1 MSFAENL
8 LKTLFARN
16 PKNEL
21 KLDSG
26 KLTRT
31 EAEIQA
37 YQLWKTEFSAEC
49 LSEIARNFKLGKLDL
64 RDDLQTVWFKNK
76 SANGF
81 HINLKALKTNGF
93 EPWFLLQYFQEAT
106 LALGYRKYTS
116 DFETREIGGNIYR
129 TERVYLKPQ
138 YVLVEEDFT
147 QKVKQLYGN
156 ILMEL
161 TFNKG
166 VHLKLLSTIYFDRNF
181 TEALPFDQY
190 LEETLSTS

>member
-8 LKTLFARN
+8 LKNLFARN

-26 KLTRT
+26 KLVRT
-31 EAEIQA
+31 EVEMQS

-81 HINLKALKTNGF
+81 HINLQALKTNGF

-161 TFNKG
+161 TFNQG

>member
-8 LKTLFARN
+8 LKNLFARN
-16 PKNEL
+16 QKNEL

-26 KLTRT
+26 KLVRT
-31 EAEIQA
+31 EAELHD
-37 YQLWKTEFSAEC
+37 YQSWKTDSGAAC
-49 LSEIARNFKLGKLDL
+49 VAEIARNFKLGKLDL
-64 RDDLQTVWFKNK
+64 RDDLKTVWFKNK

-81 HINLKALKTNGF
+81 HINLEALQINGF

-106 LALGYRKYTS
+106 LSLGYRKYTS

-129 TERVYLKPQ
+129 TERIYLKPQ
-138 YVLVEEDFT
+138 YVLVEEEFT

-161 TFNKG
+161 TFGKG

-181 TEALPFDQY
+181 TNALPFDQY
-190 LEETLSTS
+190 LEEMLSTS

>member
-1 MSFAENL
+1 MSFAENI
-8 LKTLFARN
+8 LKNLFARD

-26 KLTRT
+26 KLVRT
-31 EAEIQA
+31 EAEMQA
-37 YQLWKTEFSAEC
+37 YRLWKSDFSEAC
-49 LSEIARNFKLGKLDL
+49 LAEIARNFKLGKLDL
-64 RDDLQTVWFKNK
+64 RDDLKTVWFKNK

-81 HINLKALKTNGF
+81 HINLDALQTDGF
-93 EPWFLLQYFQEAT
+93 KPWFLLQYFQEAT
-106 LALGYRKYTS
+106 LLLGYRKYTS

-129 TERVYLKPQ
+129 TERTYLKPQ
-138 YVLVEEDFT
+138 YILTEDDFT

-166 VHLKLLSTIYFDRNF
+166 AHLKLLSTIYFDRNF
-181 TEALPFDQY
+181 IEALPFDQY
-190 LEETLSTS
+190 LEEILRTS